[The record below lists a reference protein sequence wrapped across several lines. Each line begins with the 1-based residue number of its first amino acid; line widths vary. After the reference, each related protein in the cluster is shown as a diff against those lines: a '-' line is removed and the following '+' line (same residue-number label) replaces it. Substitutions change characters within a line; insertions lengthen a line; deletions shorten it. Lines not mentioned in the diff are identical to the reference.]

1 MEFQLR
7 SEEEVLVY
15 VASRGSSGVWSI
27 KDLADQWAVQALS
40 TLSGFYLKGE
50 EDILDYTSRA
60 EEPQFPHAASNYLA
74 WIIPPLLF
82 FFFIHFVGLYVK
94 KLIWA
99 TLTLGVF
106 RQERRRWYPDVKV
119 WRNLGSEK
127 CAQACDVLSAI
138 CVMLLM
144 WPLTVQPCDSLS

>member
-106 RQERRRWYPDVKV
+106 RQEKEDGIQMWKCGATLALKSVHRHVMYLVQSV
-119 WRNLGSEK
+119 W
-127 CAQACDVLSAI
+127 CC
-138 CVMLLM
+138 
-144 WPLTVQPCDSLS
+144 